1 MKQKGLNREMLTLL
15 YGDDVNLFDKPK
27 PNKGRGEPTRMKRIL
42 VWPNITF
49 DIEQLEKDSYV
60 QTIHKMIAGLNK
72 TRNDLW
78 WELVLPLTSGDFTF
92 FDEFDN
98 VDVVQVK
105 WPQNIQTTRGHF
117 DKFSLNTSFVK
128 KDTDAE
134 GKMVSAHD
142 GIEYKIRRE
151 RNTTIG
157 KTQDTDFNIHWKYY
171 EDEVNWNFK
180 DIDLIFSHLPETTW
194 NLLNYL
200 GNEWHHL
207 PPVLGY
213 CHWFDVDEVC
223 NWQYPAFIRECEG
236 ISLMKK
242 CYVNTESQKQL
253 VLKNAKKHFSDSFVK
268 ELDNKI
274 EPYHLP
280 VTDDHVLKKLNKTF
294 VGGMDV
300 QTIVFNHRT
309 KTYKDF
315 KNFILKVCDPL
326 WKKRKDFQVW
336 IPLLDLAQM
345 KEMGDMSW
353 KDRLAKNSG
362 YIDDT
367 KFDDKESYHN
377 YLSQCKVGYSPPQ
390 KYNGWSVATTDGMM
404 TGCPFIM
411 FDADYYHELNPTA
424 DYFTGYDYAI
434 KLLEK
439 YLDDDKYR
447 DEKAKESLDYVREKL
462 TWSTAIE
469 RLSEDIDAVVE
480 SAPKANVDGKAMTKI
495 LKDLKEA
502 GSMTKRELISQRWGS
517 GIKFTPYRRALM
529 EHPNVMDTHQRIST
543 YQWVDKKDENKS
555 K

>member
-1 MKQKGLNREMLTLL
+1 MLTLL

-27 PNKGRGEPTRMKRIL
+27 PDKGRGEPTRMKRIL